1 MKVEASSEALDATLR
16 DFNSGKKV
24 FGRYT
29 LERVLGRGGMGIV
42 WLARD
47 NELERDVA
55 LKFLPEL
62 VVLDR
67 AMLLDLKHETKR
79 SLELTHKNI
88 VRIYDF
94 INDETSACISM
105 EYIDGDTL
113 SNLRADRVRKVFET
127 RELSEWTK
135 QLCDVLDYAHNHVRV
150 VHRDLKPSNL
160 MVNQRGDLKVTDFG
174 IARSLSDSVS
184 MLTMGTRGASGT
196 LVYMSPQQLD
206 GETGSPLDDIYSVGA
221 TFYELLT
228 SKPPF
233 YSGNVDRQIHE
244 RIPPPMNHR
253 REELEVEGEPIDE
266 VWENLVAACLQ
277 KDPAR
282 RPQSAIEIMSR
293 LTVRSPHKAA
303 SRPKRVRRNRFQH
316 IGLVMQ
322 AGSKA
327 AIGGAAVGATAAKKA
342 SRAAGLI
349 ISEAAQAL
357 RRSAATGLGAGK
369 KLLWGAADILFTVSK
384 EILLAITITLIP
396 AALVA
401 TCIWYFA
408 IRSPPKK
415 IAKEPLAQ
423 AQPILAPSAQT
434 QPIQPQAAR
443 IQAIEPQV
451 PQAGSNQSAQ
461 PQSLVTKPASVP
473 EIHRRVGLQWL
484 WKGIPGLTPFPPT
497 GGGSSGVSADG
508 VIGTLSNSEVA
519 VGQTVSLKFRIAG
532 SKSAEIPERIDV
544 DGLEIHRTGSQT
556 SFEMHNKTTNSSVT
570 YNYTVLPLKPGTF
583 RIPSQVI
590 RVGETS
596 LVTPELMLHVI
607 EAPAEVTGILKGS
620 PASVSPAPFSNIE
633 LWSAF
638 PRSTTDRHPAAPYGV
653 FNAALFSG
661 TWISPDT
668 PPSSW
673 TAVLTIDGETATM
686 KMQLVRKLKPTETHW
701 NNIPSPYD
709 TSRTLSYQWRTQAAS
724 VRFTATTISI
734 DWNEW
739 KLTWQPS
746 GIPYKT
752 LKKNSRP
759 PESGKFNVAYP
770 PSRHWGFTLSGSS
783 LVSGKWIFHRE
794 R

>member
-1 MKVEASSEALDATLR
+1 VKVEASSEALDATLR

-29 LERVLGRGGMGIV
+29 LERILGRGGMGIV

-47 NELERDVA
+47 NELDRDVA

-67 AMLLDLKHETKR
+67 AMLVDLKRETKR

-94 INDETSACISM
+94 INDEASACISM

-127 RELSEWTK
+127 RELSEWMK

-184 MLTMGTRGASGT
+184 MLTMGTRGPSGT

-206 GETGSPLDDIYSVGA
+206 GEPGSPLDDIYSVGA

-266 VWENLVAACLQ
+266 TWEDLVVACLQ

-282 RPQSAIEIMSR
+282 RPQSAIEIMNR

-322 AGSKA
+322 GGSKA

-342 SRAAGLI
+342 SRATGFI
-349 ISEAAQAL
+349 ISEAGQAL
-357 RRSAATGLGAGK
+357 RRSAATGLDAGK
-369 KLLWGAADILFTVSK
+369 KLLSGAVHILFTVSK
-384 EILLAITITLIP
+384 EILLAIAITLIP

-408 IRSPPKK
+408 IRPPPKK
-415 IAKEPLAQ
+415 IAKEPFAQ

-434 QPIQPQAAR
+434 QPIQPQSAK
-443 IQAIEPQV
+443 IQATEPQV
-451 PQAGSNQSAQ
+451 PQAKSNQSVQ
-461 PQSLVTKPASVP
+461 PQNLVTKPAWAP
-473 EIHRRVGLQWL
+473 EIQRRVGLQWL
-484 WKGIPGLTPFPPT
+484 WKGIPGMTPSPPADS
-497 GGGSSGVSADG
+497 GSSGVSAHG

-532 SKSAEIPERIDV
+532 SKSAEMPESISV
-544 DGLEIHRTGSQT
+544 DGLEIRRTGT
-556 SFEMHNKTTNSSVT
+556 STQFEMRNNIVNSGVT
-570 YNYTVLPLKPGTF
+570 YDYAVRALKPGTF
-583 RIPSQVI
+583 NIPSQTI
-590 RVGETS
+590 RTGNTS
-596 LVTPELMLHVI
+596 VATPELTLHVVG
-607 EAPAEVTGILKGS
+607 APGGATGIANSTAAKSS
-620 PASVSPAPFSNIE
+620 PDLFSNIE

-638 PRSTTDRHPAAPYGV
+638 PRSITDRHPVAPSGA
-653 FNAALFSG
+653 FNAALFRG
-661 TWISPDT
+661 TWVGQDAG
-668 PPSSW
+668 SSW
-673 TAVLTIDGETATM
+673 TAVVTIDGETATM
-686 KMQLVRKLKPTETHW
+686 KMQLVEKLKPTETHW
-701 NNIPSPYD
+701 NNIPPPYN
-709 TSRTLSYQWRTQAAS
+709 TTRTLSYQWRTQAAS
-724 VRFTATTISI
+724 VRSSATTISI

-746 GIPYKT
+746 GIPYKA

-759 PESGKFNVAYP
+759 PESGKFNIAYP
-770 PSRHWGFTLSGSS
+770 PSRHWVFTLSGSN
-783 LVSGKWIFHRE
+783 LVAGKWNFHRE